1 MPVNRIDPPPA
12 GSARGPDH
20 DDDDAQRG
28 GPEAVERLHRQAEE
42 LGEYVRHYL
51 AARGDSI
58 RAVLRKFG
66 LWLVAAIV
74 GLTVLV
80 AMLSTAAVIA
90 TLGVAQL
97 AGQALGDRPWA
108 GYLVTGFGLLAIA
121 AVVLFTAIV
130 ILRRRFRKDTVEK
143 YARRHR
149 QQKARFGHDVAEQAE
164 AVQSQRG

>member
-12 GSARGPDH
+12 GSARSPDH
-20 DDDDAQRG
+20 DDDAPRG

-42 LGEYVRHYL
+42 LGEYVRHYF

-74 GLTVLV
+74 ALTVLV

-90 TLGVAQL
+90 VLGVAQL

-108 GYLVTGFGLLAIA
+108 GYLVTGLGLLAIA
-121 AVVLFTAIV
+121 AVVLFTVIV

-164 AVQSQRG
+164 ALQSQRG

>member
-1 MPVNRIDPPPA
+1 MPVNRVDPPPS
-12 GSARGPDH
+12 GPARSPD
-20 DDDDAQRG
+20 DADDAQRG

-42 LGEYVRHYL
+42 LGEYVRHYF

-58 RAVLRKFG
+58 RAALRTFG
-66 LWLVAAIV
+66 LWLVAGLI

-80 AMLSTAAVIA
+80 AVLSTAAVIA
-90 TLGVAQL
+90 ILGVAQL

-143 YARRHR
+143 YARRHK
-149 QQKARFGHDVAEQAE
+149 QQQARFGHDVAEQAAAQAE
-164 AVQSQRG
+164 RG